1 MNCSG
6 PKMSEPLTWE
16 ETNAVIA
23 MVRQE
28 FIRLHN
34 QPKLD
39 EVAVKAVRK
48 ITIDLHYR
56 RIQLCIEQQQSRSM
70 K

>member
-1 MNCSG
+1 M
-6 PKMSEPLTWE
+6 PELLTWE

-39 EVAVKAVRK
+39 EVAIKAIRK
-48 ITIDLHYR
+48 ITVDLHYR
-56 RIQLCIEQQQSRSM
+56 RIQLCIEQQKLSRS
-70 K
+70 KK